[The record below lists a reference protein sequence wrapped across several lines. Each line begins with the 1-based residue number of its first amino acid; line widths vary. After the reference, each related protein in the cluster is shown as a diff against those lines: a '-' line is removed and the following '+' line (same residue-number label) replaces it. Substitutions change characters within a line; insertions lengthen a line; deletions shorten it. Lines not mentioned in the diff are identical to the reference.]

1 MEKSELRDLY
11 KEKRSE
17 LSQETRDQISLNIK
31 EQLFNAFDF
40 EGKTVSIF
48 LPINKFKEVNT
59 YPIFERLKTIP
70 DCRIALSKSDFEE
83 LSMNHFEWT
92 SNTEIIKNKWD
103 IPEPKGGVG
112 ISNSEIDFVLIP
124 MMICDLKG
132 YRLGYGK
139 GFYDRFLKGCRDDVV
154 RVGLNYFP
162 PIENL
167 SHDEF
172 DQCIQYLI
180 TGEAVYTFD

>member
-1 MEKSELRDLY
+1 MEKAELRDLI
-11 KEKRSE
+11 KVKRSE
-17 LSQETRDQISLNIK
+17 LSQETRDQISLKIK

-70 DCRIALSKSDFEE
+70 NCRIALSKSGFND
-83 LSMNHFEWT
+83 LSMHHFEWT
-92 SNTEIIKNKWD
+92 SKTKVVKNKWS
-103 IPEPKGGVG
+103 IPEPEGGKR
-112 ISNSEIDFVLIP
+112 IQNHEIDTVLIP
-124 MMICDLKG
+124 MMICDFNG
-132 YRLGYGK
+132 YRVGYGK
-139 GFYDRFLKGCRDDVV
+139 GFYDRCLKECRDDVV
-154 RVGLNYFP
+154 RIGLNYFP

-172 DQCIQYLI
+172 DQHIHYLI